1 MAYLL
6 LTPRL
11 TKRFCNGILMENGL
25 GTKGI
30 NTIETHSSKAHV
42 AYQRA
47 ATLLG
52 VG

>member
-1 MAYLL
+1 
-6 LTPRL
+6 
-11 TKRFCNGILMENGL
+11 MENGL
-25 GTKGI
+25 GAKGI
-30 NTIETHSSKAHV
+30 ITTVTHSSKAHV